1 MRLSEERSNEL
12 ATPSLVTKSAH
23 LGTFIKK
30 RASSETTAIILITY
44 PNPFRD
50 SLRSLQAKTF
60 ALFNK
65 DAAVLSCKK
74 SNRKVEMR
82 SLQLLSWPYP
92 NLFHDSLRSSL
103 VAVRKSITRLKRL
116 DSEFKSAKSVVMG
129 KDGDLDAYF
138 ELVDTYKSALSAA
151 NSASYTTSMDFL
163 PSTLRR
169 WTRQYTGGTRNLRE
183 GRRHE

>member
-1 MRLSEERSNEL
+1 LISPQQLEKTVIDCSTADLSRDLLETKNKEQLLEKVRLSEERSNEL

-82 SLQLLSWPYP
+82 SLQLLS
-92 NLFHDSLRSSL
+92 
-103 VAVRKSITRLKRL
+103 
-116 DSEFKSAKSVVMG
+116 
-129 KDGDLDAYF
+129 
-138 ELVDTYKSALSAA
+138 
-151 NSASYTTSMDFL
+151 
-163 PSTLRR
+163 
-169 WTRQYTGGTRNLRE
+169 
-183 GRRHE
+183 